1 MTPVFRIVLIVVSL
15 LSTYYILKKIRQSKL
30 QIEYA
35 IFWIVFAGVLVII
48 SLFPWLVTLFTRL
61 LGMQLPVNFVFMVFI
76 FILLLK
82 LFMMTIELSTL
93 ENKVKDLTQEL
104 ALEEKEREDFSRLKA
119 RRIIGIPLSYRSPNR
134 HPLGLFSHSERLLL
148 RPEGPYFLMQTIL
161 RRMFLL
167 AVSAFWM
174 SITEHTQIH
183 LQSILSKKS

>member
-104 ALEEKEREDFSRLKA
+104 ALEEKERADRTERKGELETWKQYTRL
-119 RRIIGIPLSYRSPNR
+119 
-134 HPLGLFSHSERLLL
+134 
-148 RPEGPYFLMQTIL
+148 PEISG
-161 RRMFLL
+161 
-167 AVSAFWM
+167 
-174 SITEHTQIH
+174 
-183 LQSILSKKS
+183 KSM

>member
-35 IFWIVFAGVLVII
+35 IFWIIFSGVLVII
-48 SLFPWLVTLFTRL
+48 SLFPWLVSLFTRL

-76 FILLLK
+76 FILLVK

-104 ALEEKEREDFSRLKA
+104 ALEEKERRDELLIQKEKKE
-119 RRIIGIPLSYRSPNR
+119 
-134 HPLGLFSHSERLLL
+134 SE
-148 RPEGPYFLMQTIL
+148 
-161 RRMFLL
+161 
-167 AVSAFWM
+167 S
-174 SITEHTQIH
+174 
-183 LQSILSKKS
+183 